1 MKQIIIA
8 LTIVFM
14 LSCEKE
20 CYEER
25 DTLPQVDALNLLP
38 NGTYTVDEAF
48 SKDNITWNLN
58 DSTATIKY
66 SDNDTT
72 YEFIYSIK
80 ITGNEITNQKKF

>member
-1 MKQIIIA
+1 MKHIIIA
-8 LTIVFM
+8 ALLFVMFAY
-14 LSCEKE
+14 EKE

-25 DTLPQVDALNLLP
+25 DTLPQFDASKVVP
-38 NGTYTVDEAF
+38 NGIYILDETF
-48 SKDNITWNLN
+48 SKDNITWNLK
-58 DSTATIKY
+58 DSIVTIKY